1 MSDRFWHGRVIA
13 MKCYLTAP
21 INEAESNGR
30 RLEFLTEASV
40 SAELD
45 LDADGIADLREICSP
60 DVIDAAVLIT
70 DDGAKA

>member
-21 INEAESNGR
+21 INEAESNDR

-40 SAELD
+40 SVELNV
-45 LDADGIADLREICSP
+45 DADSIADLREMCSP
-60 DVIDAAVLIT
+60 DILDAAVLIP
-70 DDGAKA
+70 DNGAKA